1 MFKAHDQ
8 MALTSYNLFLDDL
21 CNPDGAYLYDEG
33 WMLTDKSGIPTDKWV
48 VVRDYAEFC
57 LMVKHMLPKTVSFDH
72 DLHEEHIIHY
82 FSVTQS
88 TGVIEYGNLKN
99 LTGRACAQ
107 YLVQQCEAA
116 GVPLPKCYIHSA
128 NEWGRKEIAKVLYE

>member
-1 MFKAHDQ
+1 MVHNQ

-21 CNPDGAYLYDEG
+21 RNPEAAYLYDDKCK
-33 WMLTDKSGIPTDKWV
+33 LTDKSGIAADKWV
-48 VVRDYAEFC
+48 IVRDYSEFC
-57 LMVKHMLPKTVSFDH
+57 LMVKHMIPKTVSFDH

-82 FSVTQS
+82 FSVTQQ

-128 NEWGRKEIAKVLYE
+128 NEWGRKEIAKALAE